1 MGRECLYE
9 YGYDSNRQVQINL
22 HEYCIWFFERLI
34 IFKLSHVSKYDNT
47 AKITKRKCISA
58 EEPHQVHTG
67 FQWLHLILLFLV
79 IISCP
84 LFKIDCFS
92 SHNIS

>member
-34 IFKLSHVSKYDNT
+34 ILKLSHVSKYDNT
-47 AKITKRKCISA
+47 AKKKQMEVYLCLVTASSSRRIPMAAFYLTISSYY
-58 EEPHQVHTG
+58 
-67 FQWLHLILLFLV
+67 FLSF
-79 IISCP
+79 I
-84 LFKIDCFS
+84 
-92 SHNIS
+92 